1 MATVLFINDRTCTSQ
16 ITIQRLR
23 ACGYAVELAIDADE
37 AVRLLRLHLIDA
49 IVMDCHI
56 EASSPT
62 DVLAALRST
71 SANIPIVMMS
81 AYCGVPCK
89 VLRYAD
95 LCIQKG
101 DFKLLSRAAVDR
113 LLQVRSGVLQPRN
126 YAACPLVC
134 LPRVSSSSMC
144 LPSATSISH
153 LACSKLPA

>member
-37 AVRLLRLHLIDA
+37 AVRLLRLHPIDA
-49 IVMDCHI
+49 VVMDCHI

-81 AYCGVPCK
+81 GYCGVPCK

-101 DFKLLSRAAVDR
+101 DFKLLSSTLRTLLCSRHYGLLRSVAA
-113 LLQVRSGVLQPRN
+113 
-126 YAACPLVC
+126 
-134 LPRVSSSSMC
+134 
-144 LPSATSISH
+144 
-153 LACSKLPA
+153 